1 MKFRCEREALAEA
14 LSTASRATSGRSA
27 ALPVL
32 TGLRLE
38 VTGDRLSITGSDLDL
53 TIQASLEVGG
63 EVDGGTVVPAR
74 LTSDIVRSLGS
85 GKVEVEAS
93 ADDVTISNGRSNFT
107 VRPLSFDDYPKV
119 GGATGTSVTLPSVEF
134 GDALRQVVK
143 ATSNDEQR
151 QVLTGVLMTAEA
163 DGLRMV
169 ATDSY
174 RLAVRDLIGQNV
186 LAAGQK
192 VLVPGRALTELQRL
206 VNGGDEVV
214 MRLGEREAGFEVGN
228 TRLTTRLIDGEF
240 PDYKRL
246 VPPSMANTLT
256 VEREVLLDALR
267 RVKLLAKDQS
277 TPVRLSLGGD
287 TLRLTAITQDV
298 GNASEEVDATYVGTD
313 LVIAFNPEFL
323 IAGVEVCAGQLV
335 VLTTNEPGKPA
346 VLRGATPDGTVTD
359 YLYLLMPVRVPE
371 TK

>member
-1 MKFRCEREALAEA
+1 MLFR
-14 LSTASRATSGRSA
+14 S
-27 ALPVL
+27 
-32 TGLRLE
+32 
-38 VTGDRLSITGSDLDL
+38 
-53 TIQASLEVGG
+53 
-63 EVDGGTVVPAR
+63 
-74 LTSDIVRSLGS
+74 
-85 GKVEVEAS
+85 
-93 ADDVTISNGRSNFT
+93 
-107 VRPLSFDDYPKV
+107 
-119 GGATGTSVTLPSVEF
+119 
-134 GDALRQVVK
+134 
-143 ATSNDEQR
+143 
-151 QVLTGVLMTAEA
+151 
-163 DGLRMV
+163 
-169 ATDSY
+169 
-174 RLAVRDLIGQNV
+174 NV

-192 VLVPGRALTELQRL
+192 VLVPGRALNELQRL

-214 MRLGEREAGFEVGN
+214 MRLGERDAGFEVGT

-267 RVKLLAKDQS
+267 RVKLMAKDQS
-277 TPVRLSLGGD
+277 TPVRLSLGGE

-298 GNASEEVDATYVGTD
+298 GNASEEIDATYVGTD

-346 VLRGATPDGTVTD
+346 ILRGATPDGTVTD

-371 TK
+371 HK